1 MHWGSRATDPGVH
14 PPEVLV
20 VGAHLVFQMCAPML
34 LIEVLTHPGTLGLY
48 AQTARPLIWV
58 HTDPGFGSVRW
69 GSGAS
74 DQGVR
79 PPGVSVV
86 GAQSMIWV
94 RANRDSG
101 VCWGCL
107 SGVHSPGA
115 EGVGEQE
122 ATAAAESSLNSR

>member
-20 VGAHLVFQMCAPML
+20 VGAHLGFQMCAPML

-86 GAQSMIWV
+86 GAQATGRGTHQPGFRCGLGLLIWW
-94 RANRDSG
+94 S
-101 VCWGCL
+101 
-107 SGVHSPGA
+107 
-115 EGVGEQE
+115 Q
-122 ATAAAESSLNSR
+122 SRG